1 MKFAKMLITVL
12 ALALVVSFSAV
23 AADEVTMTG
32 TLEKAEAGLVLK
44 AEAETVNVAGAADEA
59 LVGKKVEATGTVAEA
74 EGVKT
79 LTVTAIKAVE

>member
-1 MKFAKMLITVL
+1 MKFAKIMLAVL

-23 AADEVTMTG
+23 AADEVTMVG
-32 TLEKAEAGLVLK
+32 TLEKAESGLVLK
-44 AEAETVNVAGAADEA
+44 AAETVKLVGTIDEA
-59 LVGKKVEATGTVAEA
+59 LVGKKVEAVGTVAEA